1 MGVRG
6 ASFECGVRFFSMQG
20 EFRHYEHETTRAC
33 SGMTCEIVEP
43 QSAQE
48 GLFMRE
54 FRML

>member
-1 MGVRG
+1 MR
-6 ASFECGVRFFSMQG
+6 RQIFSMQA
-20 EFRHYEHETTRAC
+20 EFCHFGHETARAG